1 MKTVFLTEMGFNGS
15 IDNGHPNMR
24 TEFAWMNALDATHYP
39 ISNYSEVKDQDHV
52 FVIFP
57 KGQLNLNAVAAKLTN
72 IPNPHSELLNSN
84 WLSVLK
90 ENNKKKIFIEKTINS
105 VLSQTYCCLC
115 CNLYFSPIT

>member
-1 MKTVFLTEMGFNGS
+1 
-15 IDNGHPNMR
+15 
-24 TEFAWMNALDATHYP
+24 MNALGATHYP

-90 ENNKKKIFIEKTINS
+90 ENNKKSILCSRRTIMDVYRIRN
-105 VLSQTYCCLC
+105 TR
-115 CNLYFSPIT
+115 PI